1 MKSGDFDKI
10 KITKRE
16 IRKINKAINS
26 VEVKMSRIDGKYAT
40 SQSSSFCIL
49 SYYSNILVASK
60 KDRRYSKK
68 YRMKYESASSYPYG
82 I

>member
-16 IRKINKAINS
+16 IRKTNKANNS

-49 SYYSNILVASK
+49 S
-60 KDRRYSKK
+60 
-68 YRMKYESASSYPYG
+68 
-82 I
+82 